1 MVKNM
6 KASAIK
12 TFVVRLSKDSIHE
25 IDVDC
30 ELFEDPFL
38 EAETRAVEKEKLN
51 KDVILRPIL
60 ECWEKKNP
68 KRKVMSNG
76 YWVLVNA
83 GRYDRAERLR
93 EKFKIQTDCDLA
105 TQPYHGTRKYKPE

>member
-1 MVKNM
+1 M
-6 KASAIK
+6 KIMTSAAIK
-12 TFVVRLSKDSIHE
+12 TFVVRLSAQSIHE

-51 KDVILRPIL
+51 KDVILKPIL

-68 KRKVMSNG
+68 KKKVMSNS

-93 EKFKIQTDCDLA
+93 EKFKMQTDCDLA
-105 TQPYHGTRKYKPE
+105 TQPHHGTRKPKP